1 MLKILIID
9 DEAPAR
15 NRLRRMLADVPAV
28 HVIGEAETGQE
39 ALRLIPLK
47 EPDVLLLDISMPGLT
62 GMKLAQMLQQERSA
76 PAIIFCT
83 AWSDQAVEAFECD
96 AVDYLV
102 KPVRA
107 ERLSLAL
114 DKARRFLGS
123 SDSGADG
130 SFLRSTLGGK
140 VKLIPV
146 SEVIYLCAED
156 KYTTV
161 VYLGGK
167 MVINQSLLELESEYA
182 DILMRVH
189 RSALVI
195 KKRIRGLEK
204 SPEGRHFLQLDGCDD
219 RPQVSR
225 RNLPAIR
232 KLIRELT

>member
-1 MLKILIID
+1 MLNILIID

-15 NRLRRMLADVPAV
+15 NRLRRMLGDIAAV
-28 HVIGEAETGQE
+28 HVAGEAATGEE

-47 EPDVLLLDISMPGLT
+47 APDVLLLDISMPGMD
-62 GMKLAQMLQQERSA
+62 GMTLARLLRQQDTA

-107 ERLSLAL
+107 ERLEVAL
-114 DKARRFLGS
+114 EKARRFLAS
-123 SDSGADG
+123 SDSGVNG
-130 SFLRSTLGGK
+130 PLLRSILGGK
-140 VKLIPV
+140 VSLLPLAD
-146 SEVIYLCAED
+146 VIYMNAED

-161 VYLGGK
+161 IHKNGK
-167 MVINQSLLELESEYA
+167 LFIDQSLLDMENEHA
-182 DILMRVH
+182 DTLVRAH
-189 RSALVI
+189 RGTLIA
-195 KKRIRGLEK
+195 KKCIRGLEK
-204 SPEGRHFLQLDGCDD
+204 ASDGRHYLLLEGCED

>member
-15 NRLRRMLADVPAV
+15 NRLRRMLAELPEVYV
-28 HVIGEAETGQE
+28 TGEAATGQE
-39 ALRLIPLK
+39 ALKLIPLK
-47 EPDVLLLDISMPGLT
+47 LPDVLLLDISMPGLS
-62 GMKLAQMLQQERSA
+62 GMELAKMLQKQGSA

-83 AWSDQAVEAFECD
+83 AWSDQAVDAFECD

-107 ERLSLAL
+107 ERLVLAL
-114 DKARRFLGS
+114 DKARRFLAR
-123 SDSGADG
+123 SDSDADG

-140 VKLIPV
+140 VRLLPMA
-146 SEVIYLCAED
+146 EVIYLSSED
-156 KYTTV
+156 KYTMA
-161 VYLGGK
+161 VYQGGK
-167 MVINQSLLELESEYA
+167 MVINQSLLDLENEHA
-182 DILMRVH
+182 DILVRVH
-189 RSALVI
+189 RGALVI

-204 SPEGRHFLQLDGCDD
+204 TRGGRHFLQLDGCED